1 MLVMN
6 IKSLVQAFEHEILHK
21 TANCGSALHLL
32 SAYLNQ
38 PGVINQ
44 EHKEEVLR
52 RVIAVVDALIEI
64 DKLAQFEEDSQAQ
77 AYNENQIG

>member
-1 MLVMN
+1 MN
-6 IKSLVQAFEHEILHK
+6 IKSLIQDLEHEIMQR
-21 TANCGSALHLL
+21 TADCGSALHIL

-52 RVIAVVDALIEI
+52 RVIAVVDGLMEI
-64 DKLAQFEEDSQAQ
+64 NKLAQFEDDSADQDR
-77 AYNENQIG
+77 

>member
-21 TANCGSALHLL
+21 TADCGSALHIL

-52 RVIAVVDALIEI
+52 RVIAVVDGLMEI
-64 DKLAQFEEDSQAQ
+64 NKLAQFEDDSADQDR
-77 AYNENQIG
+77 

>member
-1 MLVMN
+1 MN

-21 TANCGSALHLL
+21 TADCGSALHIL

-52 RVIAVVDALIEI
+52 RVIAVVDGLMEI
-64 DKLAQFEEDSQAQ
+64 NKLAQFEDDSADQDR
-77 AYNENQIG
+77 